1 LAAPD
6 ESPPTPS
13 PADSATPEFELGTSG
28 RIDRADIPGLCQR
41 AHVVLTS
48 GPPGQL
54 VCDVGAIVAPDAV
67 TVDALARLQLTAR
80 RLGCQLRVEHAS
92 AELRGLL
99 VFMGLS
105 GVVPLD
111 EGSGLEAGRQTEER
125 EQTGG
130 VEEERDSADPA
141 V

>member
-13 PADSATPEFELGTSG
+13 PADPSPPEIDLGTTG
-28 RIDRADIPGLCQR
+28 RIDRADIPGLCKR
-41 AHVVLTS
+41 AQVMLS
-48 GPPGQL
+48 SQAPGQL
-54 VCDVGAIVAPDAV
+54 VCDVGAVVAPDAV

-99 VFMGLS
+99 AFMGLS
-105 GVVPLD
+105 GVVPLN

-125 EQTGG
+125 EQIGG